1 MRAGRNDRD
10 RAGRRHAD
18 LMHRHAEV
26 ERLLLD
32 LLADAAPRRDPMH
45 GHVRRVI
52 VGNKEVLL
60 GAVEREMQGA
70 IGEANRRL
78 KRLEHSGREDR
89 KGLNEMV
96 RTLDLRHRARNRWS
110 RRRAWCAR
118 GSASRTE

>member
-10 RAGRRHAD
+10 RARRRHAD

-26 ERLLLD
+26 ERLLFD
-32 LLADAAPRRDPMH
+32 LLADATRGGDPMH
-45 GHVRRVI
+45 GHVRRGI
-52 VGNKEVLL
+52 VRSKEVLL

-78 KRLEHSGREDR
+78 KRLQHSGREDR

-96 RTLDLRHRARNRWS
+96 RNP
-110 RRRAWCAR
+110 
-118 GSASRTE
+118 